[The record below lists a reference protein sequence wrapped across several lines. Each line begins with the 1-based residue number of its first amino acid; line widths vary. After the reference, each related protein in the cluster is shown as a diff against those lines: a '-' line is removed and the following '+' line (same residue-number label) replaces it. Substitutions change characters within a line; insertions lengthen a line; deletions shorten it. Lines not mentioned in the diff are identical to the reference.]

1 MECLLQSKPLEK
13 LTSEDRAAILDRLI
27 DRALLEQQIS
37 KEADLDP
44 DPDEIKSALDDLRKQ
59 FPQAATDDGW
69 KGLLLSYSLT
79 EQDVDEH
86 LKSQMRVLRFVDL
99 RFRDLVRVDKSA
111 VETYYQ
117 QKFVPEMRQRGAIET
132 PPLSEVSTRIE
143 KILVEQRIDEML
155 DRWLEALRA
164 QAHIQRML
172 PPASTVAGG
181 VRQ

>member
-1 MECLLQSKPLEK
+1 
-13 LTSEDRAAILDRLI
+13 
-27 DRALLEQQIS
+27 LLEQQIS

-44 DPDEIKSALDDLRKQ
+44 DSEELKGALTDLQKQ
-59 FPQAATDDGW
+59 LPEAATEDGW
-69 KGLLLSYSLT
+69 KRLLSSYGLT
-79 EQDVDEH
+79 QQDVEEH
-86 LKSQMRVLRFVDL
+86 LTSQMRVLRFVDL
-99 RFRDLVRVDKSA
+99 RFRDLVRVDKTA

-117 QKFVPEMRQRGAIET
+117 QKFVPEMRQRGATE
-132 PPLSEVSTRIE
+132 PPAVSEVSAKIE

-155 DRWLEALRA
+155 DRWLEALRG